1 MSVMRNTNICIALIL
16 SVLVFGCSSPKKDD
30 QAFLDSLNTS
40 TKAEPAI
47 SEETLKE
54 IIQQIP
60 SPLEIS
66 FLIKDIGTKYDRSI
80 LNPTDNLSHYNSNF
94 QKAINLGI
102 YGTDLGYTNIFE
114 QNQDGLSY
122 LTGIKEL
129 ADGLSLGQFF
139 DITTLKRLATNSKNL
154 DSLLLIT
161 TQNFEKINQYLQDQ
175 KRSNL
180 SILLLTGG
188 WLEALHITC
197 QINQAHP
204 NKALAD
210 KIGEQKIIIDQ
221 LMLLLSF
228 YENDPTISNFTKDLK
243 QLHDVYN
250 QIEIV
255 TTYEEST
262 FKEVDGVLTV
272 VNNSSS
278 SVKVTEQN
286 LADIT
291 KITASIREKVTK

>member
-1 MSVMRNTNICIALIL
+1 MRVMKKITTCILLIL
-16 SVLVFGCSSPKKDD
+16 LVGCSSTKSNDE
-30 QAFLDSLNTS
+30 LLLESLKNE
-40 TKAEPAI
+40 KAEEPAI

-66 FLIKDIGTKYDRSI
+66 FLIKDLGTKYDKSI
-80 LNPTDNLSHYNSNF
+80 LNPTSNIPNYNTNF

-102 YGTDLGYTNIFE
+102 FGTDLGYTNIFE
-114 QNQDGLSY
+114 QNQDGLTY
-122 LTGIKEL
+122 LTSIKEL
-129 ADGLSLGQFF
+129 SDGLSLGQFF
-139 DITTLKRLATNSKNL
+139 DITTLKRLASNSKNL

-197 QINQAHP
+197 QINKQNP
-204 NKALAD
+204 NKELSD

-228 YENDPTISNFTKDLK
+228 YEKDPNINGFIKDL
-243 QLHDVYN
+243 QPLHEVYN
-250 QIEIV
+250 NIEII
-255 TTYEEST
+255 TTYQEST

-272 VNNSSS
+272 VNNSTST
-278 SVKVTEQN
+278 VKVTDQN
-286 LADIT
+286 MADIT
-291 KITASIREKVTK
+291 RITESIRQKVTK

>member
-1 MSVMRNTNICIALIL
+1 MKKITACILLLIM
-16 SVLVFGCSSPKKDD
+16 VGCSSPKNDD
-30 QAFLDSLNTS
+30 KALLESLANE
-40 TKAEPAI
+40 KAVEPSI

-66 FLIKDIGTKYDRSI
+66 FLIKDLGTKYDKSI
-80 LNPTDNLSHYNSNF
+80 LNSTDNMSNYNSNF
-94 QKAINLGI
+94 QKAVNLGI
-102 YGTDLGYTNIFE
+102 FGTDLGYTNIFE
-114 QNQDGLSY
+114 QNQDGLTY
-122 LTGIKEL
+122 LTSIKEL
-129 ADGLSLGQFF
+129 SDGLNLGQFF
-139 DITTLKRLATNSKNL
+139 DIRTLKRLASNSKNL

-161 TQNFEKINQYLQDQ
+161 TQNFEKINQYLQNQ
-175 KRSNL
+175 NRSNL

-197 QINQAHP
+197 QINKQNP
-204 NKALAD
+204 NKELSD

-228 YENDPTISNFTKDLK
+228 YESDPNISEFIKDLK
-243 QLHDVYN
+243 PLHEVYN
-250 QIEIV
+250 NIEIL

-262 FKEVDGVLTV
+262 FKEIDGVLTV
-272 VNNSSS
+272 VNNSTST
-278 SVKVTEQN
+278 VKVTDQN

-291 KITASIREKVTK
+291 RLTETIRQKVTK

>member
-1 MSVMRNTNICIALIL
+1 MRVMKKITTCILLIL
-16 SVLVFGCSSPKKDD
+16 LVGCSSTKSNDE
-30 QAFLDSLNTS
+30 LLLESLKNE
-40 TKAEPAI
+40 KAEEPAI

-66 FLIKDIGTKYDRSI
+66 FLIKDIGTKYDKSI
-80 LNPTDNLSHYNSNF
+80 LNSTSNIPNYNSNF

-102 YGTDLGYTNIFE
+102 FGTDLGYTNIFE
-114 QNQDGLSY
+114 QNQDGLTY
-122 LTGIKEL
+122 LTSIKEL
-129 ADGLSLGQFF
+129 SDGLSLGQFF
-139 DITTLKRLATNSKNL
+139 DITTLKRLASNSKNL

-197 QINQAHP
+197 QINKQNP
-204 NKALAD
+204 NKELSD

-228 YENDPTISNFTKDLK
+228 YEKDPNINGFIKDL
-243 QLHDVYN
+243 QPLHEVYN
-250 QIEIV
+250 NIEII
-255 TTYEEST
+255 TTYQEST

-272 VNNSSS
+272 VNNSTST
-278 SVKVTEQN
+278 VKVTDQN

-291 KITASIREKVTK
+291 RITESIRQKVTK

>member
-1 MSVMRNTNICIALIL
+1 MKKIFTCILIL
-16 SVLVFGCSSPKKDD
+16 MCGCSGQRSNDE
-30 QAFLDSLNTS
+30 AILDSLNNQ
-40 TKAEPAI
+40 KAEMPAI
-47 SEETLKE
+47 SDETLRE

-66 FLIKDIGTKYDRSI
+66 FLIKDLGTKYDKSI
-80 LNPTDNLSHYNSNF
+80 LNPTDNIANYNSSF

-102 YGTDLGYTNIFE
+102 FGTDLGYTNIFE
-114 QNQDGLSY
+114 QNQDGLTY
-122 LTGIKEL
+122 LTAIKEL
-129 ADGLSLGQFF
+129 SDGLSLGQFF
-139 DITTLKRLATNSKNL
+139 DISTLKRLASNSKNL

-161 TQNFEKINQYLQDQ
+161 TQNFEKINQYLQDK

-180 SILLLTGG
+180 SILFLTGG

-197 QINQAHP
+197 QINSQHP
-204 NKALAD
+204 NKELTD

-221 LMLLLSF
+221 LMILLSF
-228 YENDPTISNFTKDLK
+228 YEKEPAIKAFISDLK
-243 QLHDVYN
+243 PLHEVYN

-262 FKEVDGVLTV
+262 FKEVNGVLTV
-272 VNNSSS
+272 VNNSTST
-278 SVKVTEQN
+278 VKVSDQN

-291 KITASIREKVTK
+291 RLTKSIREKVTK